1 MSGTGSGGDGI
12 HRGTDTTSGSA
23 KVPLDDGSKVGTG
36 GAKPAPATGKP
47 TKPEDGGVHRGS

>member
-23 KVPLDDGSKVGTG
+23 KVPLDDGSKPATG
-36 GAKPAPATGKP
+36 GTKPAPAAGK
-47 TKPEDGGVHRGS
+47 KPDDDGGIHRG